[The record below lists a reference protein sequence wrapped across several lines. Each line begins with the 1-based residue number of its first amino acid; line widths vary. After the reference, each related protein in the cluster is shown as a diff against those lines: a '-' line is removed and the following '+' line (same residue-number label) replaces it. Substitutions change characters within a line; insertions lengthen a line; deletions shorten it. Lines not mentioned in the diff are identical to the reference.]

1 MQAEIESLPV
11 GLQRGQEAILGRDVS
26 VWRYMLKRMVHRL
39 LISVLDR
46 VLWRCIAIVTVRA
59 HVLKSSL
66 ADDSTTLLRAQRMKS
81 TWFFLLKIVCDW

>member
-1 MQAEIESLPV
+1 MKTEIESLPV
-11 GLQRGQEAILGRDVS
+11 GLQRGQEAILGREVS
-26 VWRYMLKRMVHRL
+26 VRRDMLKRMVHGL

-66 ADDSTTLLRAQRMKS
+66 ADDSTTLLSAQRMKS